1 MKKISLMLLAL
12 AAYML
17 PARALAQEQTDTIT
31 IWMAGDSTMANKPI
45 DEEKQERG
53 WGQMLPMMLQGP
65 VKVCNHAVNG
75 QSTKSFIDSGRWD
88 KMMEGVK
95 KGDYVIIQFGHN
107 DEKIKNPDRYSAP
120 GSTFDANLTKMVKDV
135 KRKGANPILMN
146 SIVRRNFP
154 SEKMDN
160 TKDVSDHE
168 AGPTK
173 VDPKLEGARLV
184 DTHGDYLLSPK
195 NVAKKEKVTFID
207 LNAATHNLVQYLG
220 TEKSKALYMWI
231 PEGKYKFCPK
241 GKIDNTHLN
250 IYGGTVIAR
259 IAADSLATRVQELAK
274 YVIPKEKACEMKY
287 VVTDL
292 AVYANDSTALQT
304 AAIQNIIDIAEANGG
319 GEIIFPAGTYLTG
332 ALFFKPGTRLH
343 LEKGAKIKGSDDI
356 DNFPLIPSR
365 MEGKSIYYHA
375 ALINAY
381 FVKGFEITG
390 EGTIDGNGLR
400 YWKEFWANRDRAVE
414 AGREWTNLEVR
425 RPRLVFLWGCNDL
438 KISGVNL
445 QNSPF
450 WTTHLYMCDDVIIE
464 NCRITAPR
472 GEVRAPS
479 SDALDLDACK
489 RVIVR
494 NCYLNC
500 DDDGVCLK
508 GGKGVYSNRTMDNGI
523 CEDILVENCEFG
535 RNLHGVLTLGSECI
549 HAKNVTVRNCKVDIN
564 AAILRLKMRPD
575 TYQIYE
581 NVTIENITGHCG
593 TVMDMKPWKQFFT
606 LEGSEEHPYGIVR
619 NIKIE
624 NVDVSCNT
632 LCHVQGNPDDTV
644 SDILFKNVKVQ
655 AQDPSLTVVA
665 YPTVKFENVTMNGK
679 NFSVKAER
687 MNLPEENEYDKL

>member
-1 MKKISLMLLAL
+1 MKIFSIILLAL
-12 AAYML
+12 AAML

-45 DEEKQERG
+45 DDEKQERG

-65 VKVCNHAVNG
+65 VKVSNHAVNG
-75 QSTKSFIDSGRWD
+75 KSSKSFIESGLWD
-88 KMMEGVK
+88 KMMAGVK

-107 DEKIKNPDRYSAP
+107 DEKIKSPDRYSAP
-120 GSTFDANLTKMVKDV
+120 GSTFDANMTKMVKDV
-135 KRKGANPILMN
+135 KKKGATPILMN

-154 SEKMDN
+154 SEKVDN
-160 TKDVSDHE
+160 TNDVNDHE

-173 VDPKLEGARLV
+173 VDPNAEGSILV
-184 DTHGDYLLSPK
+184 DTHGEYLVSPR
-195 NVAKKEKVTFID
+195 NVANKQKVTFID
-207 LNAATHNLVQYLG
+207 FNASTHNLVQYLG

-250 IYGGTVIAR
+250 IYGATVLAR
-259 IAADSLATRVQELAK
+259 LAADSLAKRVPELAK
-274 YVIPKEKACEMKY
+274 YVIPQENAREMDY

-292 AVYANDSTALQT
+292 AVYANDSTKLQT
-304 AAIQNIIDIAEANGG
+304 EAIQNIIDIAEANGG
-319 GEIIFPAGTYLTG
+319 GRIIFPAGTYLTG

-356 DNFPLIPSR
+356 NNFPLIPSR
-365 MEGKSIYYHA
+365 MEGKSIYYYA

-390 EGTIDGNGLR
+390 EGTIDGNGYN
-400 YWKEFWANRDRAVE
+400 YWMDFWNNRDRAV
-414 AGREWTNLEVR
+414 AAKRKWTNLEAH
-425 RPRLVFLWGCNDL
+425 RPRLVFLWGCNNL

-450 WTTHLYMCDDVIIE
+450 WTTHLYMCDDVLIE

-479 SDALDLDACK
+479 SDALDLDACR
-489 RVIVR
+489 RVVVR

-508 GGKGVYSNRTMDNGI
+508 GGKGVYANRTIDNGI

-564 AAILRLKMRPD
+564 AAVLRLKMRPD

-581 NVTIENITGHCG
+581 NVVIENITGTCG

-606 LEGSEEHPYGIVR
+606 LEGSNEKPYGIVR
-619 NIKIE
+619 DIKIK
-624 NVDVSCNT
+624 NVDVNCNT
-632 LCHVQGNPDDTV
+632 LCHIQGNPDDTV
-644 SDILFKNVKVQ
+644 SDIFFDNVKVV
-655 AQDPSLTVVA
+655 AKDPSLTVVA
-665 YPTVKFENVTMNGK
+665 YPEVKFQHVTMNGK
-679 NFSVKAER
+679 TFNPNAER
-687 MNLPEENEYDKL
+687 LDLPEENEYDKL